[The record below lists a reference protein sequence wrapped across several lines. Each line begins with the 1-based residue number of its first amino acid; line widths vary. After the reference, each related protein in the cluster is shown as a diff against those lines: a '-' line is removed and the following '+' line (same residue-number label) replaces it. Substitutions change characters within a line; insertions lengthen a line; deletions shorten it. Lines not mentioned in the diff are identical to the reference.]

1 MYEVIRCDSIDEPHD
16 VINKQIISNIRL
28 PFFVTS
34 TGYYREGKLFN
45 CVHHGFSSFCVLLTL
60 EGSGRVTY
68 RNKTKSV
75 GPGDTIF
82 TSNREVTKV
91 ECAGQQWRF
100 CFMNIGGT
108 LYEYYE
114 NLWNENEFHIISCED
129 TEECEGLLLKIN
141 SNINVPYL
149 ENELRINMYITQ
161 FLSTLLCSRGII
173 YQRSY
178 PQWLVDSM
186 NYIHEN
192 YASES
197 KISELAARHYMDRT
211 YFSRQ
216 FKKYLGKTPKEYQIQ
231 CRLEQAACLLQTTDY
246 SLVEIADMTG
256 FASQSFFTKMF
267 KRAYAIV
274 PSESM
279 TSS

>member
-1 MYEVIRCDSIDEPHD
+1 
-16 VINKQIISNIRL
+16 
-28 PFFVTS
+28 
-34 TGYYREGKLFN
+34 
-45 CVHHGFSSFCVLLTL
+45 
-60 EGSGRVTY
+60 
-68 RNKTKSV
+68 
-75 GPGDTIF
+75 
-82 TSNREVTKV
+82 
-91 ECAGQQWRF
+91 
-100 CFMNIGGT
+100 
-108 LYEYYE
+108 
-114 NLWNENEFHIISCED
+114 
-129 TEECEGLLLKIN
+129 
-141 SNINVPYL
+141 
-149 ENELRINMYITQ
+149 
-161 FLSTLLCSRGII
+161 
-173 YQRSY
+173 
-178 PQWLVDSM
+178 M

-274 PSESM
+274 PSVSTNGFGCDIEEYAYNESLLNRYREM
-279 TSS
+279 LGAGFVVFRLHE